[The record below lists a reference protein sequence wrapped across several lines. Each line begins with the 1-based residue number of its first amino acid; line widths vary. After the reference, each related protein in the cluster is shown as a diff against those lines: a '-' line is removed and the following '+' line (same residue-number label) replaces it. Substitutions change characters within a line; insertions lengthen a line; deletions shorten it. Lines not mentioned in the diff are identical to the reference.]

1 MQIEKKL
8 FGQGEEGNVY
18 KYVVENNGFKVELC
32 ECGASILSIIM
43 KDAFGQERD
52 IVLGLEGLES
62 YKRNWPAFGS
72 VIGRYANRIK
82 NASFKIDDNKYKLK
96 KNIMGG
102 CIHSGYGYH
111 FRKWDSSYYEEG
123 SNAHIIFELFS
134 EDGDQGFPGNLK
146 VKVEYVITD
155 NNILSINYYYISDRT
170 TAVNLTNHCYF
181 NLNGYDT
188 GSVLEHYLTINAK
201 AVTQCD
207 KNLMPTG
214 KILDI
219 EGSAFDFNQ
228 KKQIKE
234 NLDKEFKPYCYEKE
248 YDINYVFDKELK
260 EFSLVANLE
269 SDFSRI
275 GMNVY
280 TDMPGMQ
287 FYTANAIG
295 GMKGKN
301 GVVYEKNPAVCF
313 ETQYYPDAVNIKE
326 FPSPFIEANI
336 EVHKRTDFE
345 FYIIN

>member
-1 MQIEKKL
+1 MQIEKKI
-8 FGQGEEGNVY
+8 FGQDDNGIVY
-18 KYVVENNGFKVELC
+18 KYLIENNGFKVELC
-32 ECGASILSIIM
+32 ECGASILSIVM
-43 KDAFGQERD
+43 KDGYGSERD
-52 IVLGLEGLES
+52 VVLGLEGLEA

-82 NASFKIDDNKYKLK
+82 KASFKIDDKKYNLK
-96 KNIMGG
+96 KNIIGG

-111 FRKWDSSYYEEG
+111 YRKWSSSYYED
-123 SNAHIIFELFS
+123 SDNVYVIFELFS
-134 EDGDQGFPGNLK
+134 EDGDQGFPGNLQ
-146 VKVEYVITD
+146 VKVEYIVT
-155 NNILSINYYYISDRT
+155 NNNTLSINYYYISDKKT
-170 TAVNLTNHCYF
+170 PVNLTNHCYF
-181 NLNGYDT
+181 NLEGYES
-188 GSVLEHYLTINAK
+188 GSVLEHYLMIDSK
-201 AVTQCD
+201 AVTQFD

-219 EGSAFDFNQ
+219 EGSAFDFNK

-234 NLDKEFKPYCYEKE
+234 NLDKTFKPYCYDKE
-248 YDINYVFDKELK
+248 YDINYVLNKELE

-269 SDFSRI
+269 SYVSKI

-280 TDMPGMQ
+280 TNMPGMQ

-313 ETQYYPDAVNIKE
+313 ETQFYPDAVNVKE

-336 EVHKRTDFE
+336 EVHKRTDYE